1 MKLTEND
8 LRILNAVAR
17 YQVLSAS
24 MIHRMVFPHRADRR
38 HTRRR
43 LQQLVRENFLRRSA
57 VSIAFSSGNFGPVYS
72 VTDRTCDALAV
83 YYNDDSWLSLNT
95 KPPRTDRLHHWL
107 DIAWAHWIVDRA
119 CDACAVVKL
128 DTWINEWQSTVD
140 ADGNP
145 TGYVLHSQF
154 RETPPLSCSPDAA
167 FLLDVGGQRRP
178 YYVEIDRGTTG
189 VRRVAASKTPGYA
202 ELARRGTHRRHFP
215 TATCDDF
222 SVLLITVSDNHR
234 DRLRCE
240 VAKKTDARPDL
251 WLFASRDEFTADAA
265 LFGDVFYDHTG
276 SVGPLLNRTLLETDS
291 AATDAGCDHSTQTA
305 LEGDSTDAA
314 QLQNQ

>member
-8 LRILNAVAR
+8 LRILTAVAR
-17 YQVLSAS
+17 YHVLSAS
-24 MIHRMVFPHRADRR
+24 LIHRMIFPQRGDRR

-43 LQQLVRENFLRRSA
+43 LQQLVQSNYLRRSA
-57 VSIAFSSGNFGPVYS
+57 VNIAFSSGNFGPVYS
-72 VTDRTCDALAV
+72 VTERTCDALAV
-83 YYNDDSWLSLNT
+83 YYNDDAWLSLNT

-107 DIAWAHWIVDRA
+107 DIAWTHWVVDRA
-119 CDACAVVKL
+119 TERCDKVKL
-128 DTWINEWQSTVD
+128 DTWINEWQSTCD

-167 FLLDVGGQRRP
+167 FLLDVAGHRRV

-202 ELARRGTHRRHFP
+202 ELARRQTHRRHFP
-215 TATCDDF
+215 TTTCEDF
-222 SVLLITVSDNHR
+222 SILLITVSANHR

-240 VAKKTDARPDL
+240 VAKKSDTRPDL
-251 WLFASRDEFTADAA
+251 WLFADREEFTSETA
-265 LFGDVFYDHTG
+265 LFGDVFHDHSG
-276 SVGPLLNRTLLETDS
+276 AVGPLLNRALLGADSQAVRPAVNIALETARGAS
-291 AATDAGCDHSTQTA
+291 V
-305 LEGDSTDAA
+305 EGGPTDAA
-314 QLQNQ
+314 